1 MQELNVFFKV
11 RLNTDALKADAG
23 AMTKVI
29 ANRIYDFLRL
39 AENRDLVPVLLRL
52 DMRPVKGD
60 WRRIR
65 AKARVGVAVIADD
78 DYTSCWKPEGLE
90 CEPVDAYAAAL
101 RSRSR
106 MRLLLQ
112 YGGAHA
118 GRISLV
124 ESKRPAPIL
133 GERG

>member
-1 MQELNVFFKV
+1 MQELNVFFRVQLK
-11 RLNTDALKADAG
+11 TDAIKADVG
-23 AMTKVI
+23 GMTKVI
-29 ANRIYDFLRL
+29 TNRIYDFLRL
-39 AENRDLVPVLLRL
+39 AENRDLAPVLLRL

-65 AKARVGVAVIADD
+65 AKARVGVVVIVDD
-78 DYTSCWKPEGLE
+78 DYIPCWRPEGLE
-90 CEPVDAYAAAL
+90 GEPVDAYAAAL

-106 MRLLLQ
+106 MKLLLQ
-112 YGGAHA
+112 YGGAHV

-124 ESKRPAPIL
+124 ESKLPAPIV